1 MENTTTSPLRG
12 KRLLKLIRKVLEEAR
27 IKNPERV
34 STGVD
39 VVGDIAIVRLPELS
53 AAEKRR
59 LALALT
65 KEVKNVKCVYDQE
78 GGIEGE
84 FRLRKLKHIA
94 GEKRT
99 LTLHRENGCV
109 FRVDVARCYFSPRLS
124 TERLAIAGQVAPR
137 ERVLNMFAGV
147 GPFSITIAKKAGA
160 AVTSCEIN
168 EYACDLHE
176 ENDRLNK
183 VQDKVS
189 VTRGDAAELPTREK
203 SRFDRVL
210 MPHPSQADKFL
221 PAALAMAK
229 NRAVIHYYRHVLG
242 ESEQEASAR
251 LVEELSGLVPPRTH
265 IATRRVR
272 EVGPRWLEMAADLK
286 LPA

>member
-1 MENTTTSPLRG
+1 
-12 KRLLKLIRKVLEEAR
+12 
-27 IKNPERV
+27 
-34 STGVD
+34 

-53 AAEKRR
+53 ATEKRR
-59 LALALT
+59 LAVALT
-65 KEVKNVKCVYDQE
+65 KEVKKVKCVYEQE

-84 FRLRKLKHIA
+84 FRLRSLKHLA

-124 TERLAIAGQVAPR
+124 TERLTIARQVAPR

-147 GPFSITIAKKAGA
+147 GPFSILIAKTAGA
-160 AVTSCEIN
+160 RVTSCEIN

-176 ENDRLNK
+176 ENDGLNK
-183 VQDKVS
+183 VQDKVR
-189 VTRGDAAELPTREK
+189 VVRGDAAELPGKEK
-203 SRFDRVL
+203 FKFDRVL

-229 NRAVIHYYRHVLG
+229 KRAVIHYYRHVLG
-242 ESEQEASAR
+242 ESENEASAR
-251 LVEELSGLVPPRTH
+251 LAEEISGRVPAGTL
-265 IATRRVR
+265 IKTRRIR
-272 EVGPRWLEMAADLK
+272 EVGPRWLEMVADLR
-286 LPA
+286 LPD

>member
-1 MENTTTSPLRG
+1 M
-12 KRLLKLIRKVLEEAR
+12 
-27 IKNPERV
+27 
-34 STGVD
+34 
-39 VVGDIAIVRLPELS
+39 VGDIAIVRLPQLS

-59 LALALT
+59 LARALA
-65 KEVKNVKCVYDQE
+65 KEVRNVKCVYEQE

-84 FRLRKLKHIA
+84 FRLRRLKHLA

-124 TERLAIAGQVAPR
+124 TERLTIAGQVASR

-147 GPFSITIAKKAGA
+147 GPFSIPIAKTAGA
-160 AVTSCEIN
+160 RVTSCEIN

-176 ENDRLNK
+176 ENDGLNR
-183 VQDKVS
+183 VQDRIRV
-189 VTRGDAAELPTREK
+189 VRGDAAELPEREK

-221 PAALAMAK
+221 PTALAMAK
-229 NRAVIHYYRHVLG
+229 KRAIIHYYRHVLG
-242 ESEQEASAR
+242 ESEDEASTR
-251 LVEELSGLVPPRTH
+251 LVEELSAMVPAGTR
-265 IATRRVR
+265 IKTRRVR
-272 EVGPRWLEMAADLK
+272 EVGPRWLEMAADLR

>member
-1 MENTTTSPLRG
+1 
-12 KRLLKLIRKVLEEAR
+12 
-27 IKNPERV
+27 
-34 STGVD
+34 
-39 VVGDIAIVRLPELS
+39 VVGDIAIVRLPNLS

-59 LALALT
+59 LAGALT
-65 KEVKNVKCVYDQE
+65 KEVRNVKCVYEQE

-84 FRLRKLKHIA
+84 FRLRSLKHLA

-124 TERLAIAGQVAPR
+124 TERLTIAGQVAPK

-147 GPFSITIAKKAGA
+147 GPFSIPIAKTAGA
-160 AVTSCEIN
+160 RVTSCEIN

-176 ENDRLNK
+176 ENDGLNK
-183 VQDKVS
+183 VQDRVR
-189 VTRGDAAELPTREK
+189 VIRGDAGELPGKEK
-203 SRFDRVL
+203 SKFDRVL

-221 PAALAMAK
+221 PVALAMSK
-229 NRAVIHYYRHVLG
+229 KRAFIHYYRHVLG
-242 ESEQEASAR
+242 ESEKEASAR
-251 LVEELSGLVPPRTH
+251 LVEELLSMVP
-265 IATRRVR
+265 AGTRIKTRKVR
-272 EVGPRWLEMAADLK
+272 EVGPRWLEMAADLR

>member
-1 MENTTTSPLRG
+1 
-12 KRLLKLIRKVLEEAR
+12 
-27 IKNPERV
+27 
-34 STGVD
+34 
-39 VVGDIAIVRLPELS
+39 
-53 AAEKRR
+53 
-59 LALALT
+59 
-65 KEVKNVKCVYDQE
+65 VKCVYEQE
-78 GGIEGE
+78 GGVEGE
-84 FRLRKLKHIA
+84 FRLRSLKHLA

-147 GPFSITIAKKAGA
+147 GPFSIPIAKTAGA
-160 AVTSCEIN
+160 RVTSCEIN

-183 VQDKVS
+183 VQDKVR
-189 VTRGDAAELPTREK
+189 VIRGDAAELPTEEK
-203 SRFDRVL
+203 SKFDRVL

-229 NRAVIHYYRHVLG
+229 KRAVIHYYRHVLG
-242 ESEQEASAR
+242 KNKDEASAR
-251 LVEELSGLVPPRTH
+251 LIEELSGLVPPRTQ
-265 IATRRVR
+265 ISTRRVR
-272 EVGPRWLEMAADLK
+272 EVGPRWLEMAADLR

>member
-1 MENTTTSPLRG
+1 MS
-12 KRLLKLIRKVLEEAR
+12 
-27 IKNPERV
+27 NPERV

-53 AAEKRR
+53 ATEKRR
-59 LALALT
+59 LAGALMN
-65 KEVKNVKCVYDQE
+65 EVKNVKCVYGQE

-99 LTLHRENGCV
+99 LTLHKENGCV

-124 TERLAIAGQVAPR
+124 TERLAIAGKVTSR

-147 GPFSITIAKKAGA
+147 GPFSIQVAKIAGA
-160 AVTSCEIN
+160 RVTSCEIN

-183 VQDKVS
+183 VQDKVR
-189 VTRGDAAELPTREK
+189 VVRGDAAELPAREE

-210 MPHPSQADKFL
+210 MPHPSQADRFL
-221 PAALAMAK
+221 PVALSLAK
-229 NRAVIHYYRHVLG
+229 KRAVIHYYRHVLG
-242 ESEQEASAR
+242 KSEDEASAR
-251 LVEELSGLVPPRTH
+251 LVEELSGLVPPRTQ

-272 EVGPRWLEMAADLK
+272 EVGPRWIEMAADLK

>member
-1 MENTTTSPLRG
+1 M
-12 KRLLKLIRKVLEEAR
+12 EEAR
-27 IKNPERV
+27 ISNPERV

-39 VVGDIAIVRLPELS
+39 VVGDIALVRLPELL

-59 LALALT
+59 LARALM
-65 KEVKNVKCVYDQE
+65 KEVKNVKCVYEQE

-124 TERLAIAGQVAPR
+124 TERLAITGHVAPR

-147 GPFSITIAKKAGA
+147 GPFSITIAKNAGA

-176 ENDRLNK
+176 ENDGLNK
-183 VQDKVS
+183 VQDKVR
-189 VTRGDAAELPTREK
+189 VIRGDAAELPTREK
-203 SRFDRVL
+203 SKFDRVL

-221 PAALAMAK
+221 PTALAMAK
-229 NRAVIHYYRHVLG
+229 RRAVIHYYRHVLG
-242 ESEQEASAR
+242 ENEDEASDR
-251 LVEELSGLVPPRTH
+251 LVEELSGLVPPKTR
-265 IATRRVR
+265 IVTRRVR

-286 LPA
+286 LSA